1 MKTPTRCKDTPDL
14 FGVSRNPNCQLCKL
28 HKTATTVCMGGK
40 GPSKCNVMIVT
51 DTPSRKEDETGRHF
65 QGLVKELL
73 QDELDKNGL
82 KDVYFAFAVSCRPP
96 EEKSPSK
103 GEIKAC
109 KAWLDAQIQAVKP
122 KFILLLGNVPLQSVT
137 GSGGIKKQRGRP
149 FEQEGI
155 IYVPAYHPAFIL
167 RDPTQRD
174 TFNRDIKLFA
184 DIVSSGGMP
193 REKELNAITVTT
205 HSHVATMLEDLTG
218 EVSFDIETN
227 CLYPWQTYNEKGI
240 LDPATVKRVG
250 FGTRNAEYSIIMDAF
265 SKDERQSIIDQ
276 ITERLEECEL
286 VVHNGKFDFLWMWV
300 HFGVR
305 WHEFS
310 YFDTMLAHYLLDE
323 NDRHGLKYLAQKYL
337 GAPDWDVDQDT
348 KTGKGDATKLT
359 TYHAHDLYYTRKLRT
374 KFGKM
379 LREDAAVARVFYK
392 LMMPVSRLFVEVE
405 YDGIYVDETKYDAAS
420 EYLHTEYEKA
430 KKELATYSSINWAS
444 VDELRKLLFTSKKEG
459 GLGLK
464 PLDKTKAS
472 SKHPQGRA
480 STSESVLKRLDHPC
494 VGALLK
500 FREVKQQLSFFIEG
514 WKPFFHRTPSGVYL
528 HPSFKLHGA
537 VTGRPSCEHPNLQQ
551 VPRDERIRSLIT
563 APPGWTLIDA
573 DLSQIE
579 LRIAAF
585 LAREKELM
593 RVFIEGGDPHWL
605 TCIRELGRG
614 MAEPELVVNTAWT
627 FLKRS
632 NAKAPKPRYA
642 AALDIVYEMGPDE
655 AVGIDKRWKEFRKKA
670 KAVNF
675 GFLYGMWWKKFKM
688 YARDNYGVVVTDEQA
703 EAAREAFFELY
714 SDFPKWHTKQKMFAR
729 RNGYVRTL
737 SGRKRRLP
745 NAMLPDD
752 SPLRGAAERQA
763 VNSPVQGFAA
773 ELNLMVALQ
782 MRKEF
787 TRAQVR
793 IVGTVHDS
801 ILMWVKNGLEERV
814 TKRVQEITR
823 RPDLF
828 DVFNI
833 KVDIPIEGDAALGA
847 WGAGKSLKKWL
858 EANNVQ
864 SKSVKD
870 KNVAKVPRSVLP
882 KIRREAA

>member
-1 MKTPTRCKDTPDL
+1 M
-14 FGVSRNPNCQLCKL
+14 FGNVVVRDPKCQQCKL
-28 HKTATTVCMGGK
+28 HKTANTVCMWGT
-40 GPSKCNVMIVT
+40 GPKKTEVMVIG
-51 DTPSRKEDETGRHF
+51 DTPGRKEDEVGRHF
-65 QGLVKELL
+65 IGMARELL
-73 QDELDKNGL
+73 SDELEENGIE
-82 KDVYFAFAVSCRPP
+82 DYYFAFAVSCRPP

-109 KAWLDAQIQAVKP
+109 NSWLSAQIKAVAP
-122 KFILLLGNVPLQSVT
+122 KYVLLLGNIPLQSIT
-137 GSGGIKKQRGRP
+137 GSGGIKKQRGKP
-149 FEQEGI
+149 FEKDGI
-155 IYVPAYHPAFIL
+155 IYVPSYSPSFIL
-167 RDPTQRD
+167 RDHTQAD
-174 TFNRDIKLFA
+174 TFKRDIRLFA
-184 DIVSSGGMP
+184 DIVKGEGMP
-193 REKELNAITVTT
+193 REKNLNAITVK
-205 HSHVATMLEDLTG
+205 TMEDAEAMIDSLRG

-227 CLYPWQTYNEKGI
+227 CLYPWQKYTDKGL
-240 LDPATVKRVG
+240 LDPATIKRIG
-250 FGTRNAEYSIIMDAF
+250 FGTPNAQYSMIMDHF
-265 SKDERQSIIDQ
+265 TRQDQ
-276 ITERLEECEL
+276 QTIVDAITTRFEEEECEL
-286 VVHNGKFDFLWMWV
+286 IVHNGKFDFLWMWV

-305 WHEFS
+305 WHERP

-323 NDRHGLKYLAQKYL
+323 NDLHGLKYLAQKYL

-348 KTGKGDATKLT
+348 KTGKGDANKLT
-359 TYHAHDLYYTRKLRT
+359 TYHAHDLYYTRALRT

-379 LREDAAVARVFYK
+379 LREDPSVARVFYK

-405 YDGIYVDETKYDAAS
+405 YDGIYVDESKYDTAS
-420 EYLHTEYEKA
+420 LYLHTEFEKA
-430 KKELATYSSINWAS
+430 KKELETYSKINWGS
-444 VDELRKLLFTSKKEG
+444 VDELRRLLFTSKKEG

-464 PLDKTKAS
+464 PLDKTKPS

-514 WKPFFHRTPSGVYL
+514 WKPFFDVKSTGVYL

-551 VPRDERIRSLIT
+551 VPRDERIRSLIS

-585 LAREKELM
+585 LAKERELM
-593 RVFIEGGDPHWL
+593 RVFREGGDPHWL
-605 TCIRELGRG
+605 TCVRELGRG
-614 MAEPELVVNTAWT
+614 MAEPELVIGTAWEY
-627 FLKRS
+627 LKKS
-632 NAKAPKPRYA
+632 NKKASKPRYSDAIKTVYDMGADA
-642 AALDIVYEMGPDE
+642 AVE
-655 AVGIDKRWKEFRKKA
+655 IDGRWKEFRKKA

-688 YARDNYGVVVTDEQA
+688 YARDNYGVIVTDEQA

-714 SDFPKWHTKQKMFAR
+714 SDFPKWHTRQKQFAR

-737 SGRKRRLP
+737 TGRKRRLP

-782 MRKEF
+782 IRKEY
-787 TRAQVR
+787 TRKQVR

-801 ILMWVKNGLEERV
+801 ILMWVKNGLEEEV
-814 TKRVQEITR
+814 THRVQEITR
-823 RPDLF
+823 RPKLF
-828 DVFNI
+828 DTFGI
-833 KVDIPIEGDAALGA
+833 KLDIPIEGDAKLGA
-847 WGAGKSLKKWL
+847 WGASKSLKKWL
-858 EANNVQ
+858 EAQNVQ

-870 KNVAKVPRSVLP
+870 KDVAKVSRGIPP
-882 KIRREAA
+882 KVRREAAAY